1 MKNITLDGYEYILTY
16 RQPTTMNALCV
27 YKIQNI
33 HNTNENPVYFLASG
47 ELSEW
52 FIRRSTFNEMKAHIL
67 PQHYEGFFKDEFTA
81 ILMAKNIAMDTVITL
96 QKSALEEAQ
105 KTLQKSAL
113 EEAQKTLAQ
122 ATEEIVKLQSEISWE
137 GCDTFEQY
145 YDSQDELRKA
155 AVIREKEAK

>member
-16 RQPTTMNALCV
+16 RQPTTLNTLCV

-33 HNTNENPVYFLASG
+33 HNTNENPVYFLASC
-47 ELSEW
+47 ELSER
-52 FIRRSTFNEMKAHIL
+52 FISMNTFNEMKTHIM

-105 KTLQKSAL
+105 KAL
-113 EEAQKTLAQ
+113 AE
-122 ATEEIVKLQSEISWE
+122 ATEKIINLQSCISWE
-137 GCDTFEQY
+137 SCDAYEQY

-155 AVIREKEAK
+155 AVNREKEAK

>member
-1 MKNITLDGYEYILTY
+1 MKNITLDGYEYTVVY
-16 RQPTTMNALCV
+16 KQATTMNTLCV
-27 YKIQNI
+27 YKIQQVI
-33 HNTNENPVYFLASG
+33 EETDEAPVFFLASG

-52 FIRRSTFNEMKAHIL
+52 FISMSTFNEMKTHIM

-81 ILMAKNIAMDTVITL
+81 ILMAKNVAMDTVI
-96 QKSALEEAQ
+96 
-105 KTLQKSAL
+105 TLQKSAL

-137 GCDTFEQY
+137 GCDAFEQY

-155 AVIREKEAK
+155 AVNREKEDK